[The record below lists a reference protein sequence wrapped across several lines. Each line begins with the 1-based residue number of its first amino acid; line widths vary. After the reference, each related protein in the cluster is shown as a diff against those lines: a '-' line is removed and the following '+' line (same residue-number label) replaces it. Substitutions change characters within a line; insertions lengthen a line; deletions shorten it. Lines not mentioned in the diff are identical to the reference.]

1 MVIPRR
7 ARLHR
12 PAMTSPAEVREMT
25 DVDSKIQNRCQ
36 KRIGRGNLP
45 GDRLT
50 VRSTPGGP
58 MAIRTAR
65 RRPLIVTAAA
75 AVTVAGVVLAT
86 RSAGAETVTP
96 LPALPPG
103 TTLTMST
110 HAAHADGSPQ
120 PVNTSLTAVLPETGH
135 AFLVIDCAGP
145 STSTIV
151 VNHRDQRRWSPAAI
165 VDGANHADGSCEPGS
180 ERQGYALNGAPAE
193 VVTLDI
199 TGDPVTAYR
208 VVVSDTC
215 PCQGSALTV
224 AGR

>member
-1 MVIPRR
+1 
-7 ARLHR
+7 
-12 PAMTSPAEVREMT
+12 
-25 DVDSKIQNRCQ
+25 
-36 KRIGRGNLP
+36 
-45 GDRLT
+45 
-50 VRSTPGGP
+50 

-65 RRPLIVTAAA
+65 RRPLIAAAA

-103 TTLTMST
+103 TTLTVST
-110 HAAHADGSPQ
+110 HDAHADGSPQ
-120 PVNTSLTAVLPETGH
+120 PVDTSLTAVLPDTGH

-151 VNHRDQRRWSPAAI
+151 VHHRDQRPWSPAAV
-165 VDGANHADGSCEPGS
+165 VDGANHADGPCRPDSQ
-180 ERQGYALNGAPAE
+180 RQGYALNGAPAE
-193 VVTLDI
+193 VITLDI

-224 AGR
+224 DGS